1 MNGGADMDKKK
12 ITKVWVDDTHVYAM
26 TETGLTANYA
36 FSQWPKLAKA
46 TREQREDYQLSYSG
60 IHWPQIDEDLNFES
74 MFNAN
79 GLCPITKT
87 ENSFYYS

>member
-1 MNGGADMDKKK
+1 MDKKK

-79 GLCPITKT
+79 GLCTITET
-87 ENSFYYS
+87 EDSFYFS

>member
-1 MNGGADMDKKK
+1 MSKYR

-36 FSQWPKLAKA
+36 FSQWSKLAKA

-74 MFNAN
+74 MFNTN
-79 GLCPITKT
+79 GLCLITEA

>member
-1 MNGGADMDKKK
+1 MDKKK

-79 GLCPITKT
+79 GLCQITET
-87 ENSFYYS
+87 ENSFYFS